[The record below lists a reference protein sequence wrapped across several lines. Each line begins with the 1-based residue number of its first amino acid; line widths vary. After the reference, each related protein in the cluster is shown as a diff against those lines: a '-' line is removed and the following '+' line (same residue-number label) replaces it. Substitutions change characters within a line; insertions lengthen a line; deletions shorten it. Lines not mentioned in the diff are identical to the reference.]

1 MKETLTDLRN
11 DSLDEDDF
19 DTVLSRDIEFSGLLS
34 FDKPFLIRGKV
45 SGEIAAKGA
54 LVVAEGALVEA
65 NVQAPVLIVRGTVQG
80 NVFATERVEIASSG
94 KVVGD
99 ISAPEVLMETGCV
112 FNGACTMTQ
121 RTSTE

>member
-19 DTVLSRDIEFSGLLS
+19 DTVLSQDIEFSGILS
-34 FDKPFLIRGKV
+34 FEKPFLIRGKV
-45 SGEIAAKGA
+45 SGEIQAKGA
-54 LVVAEGALVEA
+54 LVVAEGAIVEA
-65 NVQAPVLIVRGTVQG
+65 NIQAPVLIVRGVVQG
-80 NVFATERVEIASSG
+80 NVHASERVEIAGSG

-112 FNGACTMTQ
+112 FNGACTMTK
-121 RTSTE
+121 RLSAE